1 MGFLQES
8 MEAFD
13 DLNVAVAVRRGT
25 QADLGMLQRGMQ
37 AGKTV
42 YYFFNSSNITQT
54 PQLGEPFTVAS
65 VGIMCPAFKVL
76 PDLGAVLGHSI
87 ATVSNLVRMPVN
99 LVLNPFAIVELLV
112 SRGEGVC
119 PENSLGHS
127 VLASC
132 GMSLLSLDEFF
143 SELYTTNDAVW
154 NIGYWL
160 LSTLIPQQAIDNSQ
174 EASTFRSFLQGALV
188 VGDATKVV
196 GTFDIVHSV
205 EFMDSGIQGAL
216 LGARRRLLSSTGTI
230 VSKLMSGL
238 KSGFGSLL
246 SLGQSIAGIASMQMA
261 AGANFGVLISSQDP
275 TTQYAGAAVS
285 APSIAWAQFTYK
297 ASLPIV
303 LDILGTAKQT
313 GTFSVTPVWMHLN
326 DASDLF
332 ENIVQSRIARACMGL
347 RIMLG
352 YSGALGKAL
361 YYNCMAGQQMLNG
374 MMSVSMTVLVDVP
387 LYRCLCVNSAGTDYA
402 DYAQRYCM
410 SLVPPSRKG
419 FWQLTMS
426 SVASARA
433 MQGVCTD
440 YSAAIE
446 AKMYGAFDEW
456 KRQALFSADS
466 VASLLDDLFAPSKN
480 GYSGTCQNTV
490 SNPGAFVL
498 TPLPLSHYQVCART
512 TACNESCS
520 DPNRIFGYELK
531 RLQLLGSA
539 TNAAT
544 KPYSVLIESPL
555 FNQYAPNPYV
565 GDLSAS
571 TIVAIRTM
579 PANNSVYGCQN
590 RCRGSCLAVAVRR
603 ADVIRVMFFCLP
615 DPAMILATVFSTNL
629 DSFEISTAQYTQDGG
644 IIRAVDFSLTG
655 LQLLLYVL
663 KYTSSVGLNGKL
675 TSRQSHEV
683 HACLPSAVCSR
694 LLRSEDLA
702 NGVLAPGNVQQVLF
716 GGTQV
721 TKPVVTNCLISSITE
736 IAGSVFFVAFTV
748 VSSYCIFFLSLTY
761 DQCGLAQDIKTWT
774 TEWVEGAYSVNAI
787 VKHSGAIAFWPMCGV
802 NCREPSCGGTCHPNL
817 ESVLAMSK
825 VGTFVHIREKSY
837 LFVPAAVSVG
847 GAHLFMRVVQI
858 DASKGLTAT
867 ISSVRFAATADNNL
881 ITGLWTRGSI
891 YSSLIAQ
898 RKVRDASTHGDV
910 ERTLPYFFQADEGFS
925 ARWLQ
930 ELRVSSSNSGLK
942 LKAFISQETTQIAKT
957 DVTCTTLSCS
967 GCSTSNLRL
976 LCHQAQNCALSRCL
990 GAVVQTKNALC
1001 GVGGLIKQT
1010 LVQAVVTWH
1019 GMFMIGTELALLV
1032 AKGLSGQSIRAIV
1045 LKFPTEQFYNMLCA
1059 CKDMFASVVGL
1070 GMSMG
1075 QVLSNLLNGR
1085 GLDLTGG
1092 QDIGA
1097 LVGEQSLKMAS
1108 IGGFFF
1114 NCITGITLLP
1124 IMAMHRWVL
1133 CMADASMVSTPGVG
1147 VSVKFGDVSM
1157 DTTWMQCAHMGSA
1170 FDVLN
1175 NNDVQLEVQS
1185 VVVMFVKFVITL
1197 VMGLGE
1203 TLLFGL
1209 QLFWDSAIDFIIGIV
1224 FSVQDMLYTFNLR
1237 SCKVPNYALRYV
1249 MWCSCQDEAY
1259 VIPPKQRAQKSGALW
1274 CVGSLSMTLLDG
1286 NVGIVYNPYSMD
1298 QLSLGVRGVTDYIN
1312 CLSNHSNPSECSPPS
1327 GELSMLQLLVEQAV
1341 EPIAVWA
1348 RCKSNYVQVMAL
1360 FVILFIFGS
1369 N

>member
-1 MGFLQES
+1 
-8 MEAFD
+8 MEPYD
-13 DLNVAVAVRRGT
+13 DLNVVVAVRRGSL
-25 QADLGMLQRGMQ
+25 ADLGTLQRGMQ
-37 AGKTV
+37 GGKTV
-42 YYFFNSSNITQT
+42 FYFFNSSNITQA
-54 PQLGEPFTVAS
+54 PQEGEPLVAAS
-65 VGIMCPAFKVL
+65 NGIMCPAFKVL

-99 LVLNPFAIVELLV
+99 LVLNPFAIVELLT
-112 SRGEGVC
+112 SRGEGKC

-127 VLASC
+127 VLSRC
-132 GMSLLSLDEFF
+132 GMSLLSLDDFF

-160 LSTLIPQQAIDNSQ
+160 LSTLIPQHAIDSSQ
-174 EASTFRSFLQGALV
+174 EAGTFRSFLQGALV

-196 GTFDIVHSV
+196 GTFNIVHSV
-205 EFMDSGIQGAL
+205 EFMDTGIQGSL
-216 LGARRRLLSSTGTI
+216 LGARRRLLGSTGTI

-246 SLGQSIAGIASMQMA
+246 SLGQSVAGIASMQMS

-285 APSIAWAQFTYK
+285 APSIAWAQFTYQ

-332 ENIVQSRIARACMGL
+332 ENIVQSRLARACLGL

-352 YSGALGKAL
+352 YSGSLGKAL

-374 MMSVSMTVLVDVP
+374 MMSMAMTVLVDVP
-387 LYRCLCVNSAGTDYA
+387 LYRCLCVHSAGVDYMEHVE
-402 DYAQRYCM
+402 QNCM
-410 SLVPPSRKG
+410 ALVPPSRKG
-419 FWQLTMS
+419 FWQLTMAAAETGS
-426 SVASARA
+426 Q
-433 MQGVCTD
+433 MQVICTN

-446 AKMYGAFDEW
+446 IKTYGAFDEW
-456 KRQALFSADS
+456 KRQAIFSAES
-466 VASLLDDLFAPSKN
+466 VASLLDNLFSPAAN
-480 GYSGTCQNTV
+480 GYSGSCQNTV

-512 TACNESCS
+512 TACNERCS
-520 DPNRIFGYELK
+520 DPNHIFEYELK

-544 KPYSVLIESPL
+544 RPYNVLIESPL
-555 FNQYAPNPYV
+555 FNQYAPNPYMGEV
-565 GDLSAS
+565 SAS
-571 TIVAIRTM
+571 TIIAIRTL
-579 PANNSVYGCQN
+579 PVNNSVYGCQS
-590 RCRGSCLAVAVRR
+590 RCHGSCLAVAMRY
-603 ADVIRVMFFCLP
+603 AAVIRVMFFCLP
-615 DPAMILATVFSTNL
+615 DPSMILATVFSTNL
-629 DSFEISTAQYTQDGG
+629 DSFEVSTVPYTQDGG
-644 IIRAVDFSLTG
+644 IIKAVDFSLTG
-655 LQLLLYVL
+655 VRLLLYVL
-663 KYTSSVGLNGKL
+663 KYTTSIALNGKS

-683 HACLPSAVCSR
+683 YACSSSGCSR
-694 LLRSEDLA
+694 VLRSEDLA
-702 NGVLAPGNVQQVLF
+702 NGVLAPGPVQMILL
-716 GGTQV
+716 GGNQAV
-721 TKPVVTNCLISSITE
+721 KPVVTNCLISSITE
-736 IAGSVFFVAFTV
+736 IAGSVFFVTFTV
-748 VSSYCIFFLSLTY
+748 
-761 DQCGLAQDIKTWT
+761 DIKTWT
-774 TEWVEGAYSVNAI
+774 TEWIEGTYSINAI
-787 VKHSGAIAFWPMCGV
+787 VRLSGITFWPPCGV
-802 NCREPSCGGTCHPNL
+802 GCKEPSCSNTCHPQL
-817 ESVLAMSK
+817 ESVLKMAQT
-825 VGTFVHIREKSY
+825 GTFVHIKDKAY
-837 LFVPAAVSVG
+837 LYVPAAVSVSG
-847 GAHLFMRVVQI
+847 SHIYIQKLQI
-858 DASKGLTAT
+858 DPVKGLTA
-867 ISSVRFAATADNNL
+867 SNLPQRFAATADNVL
-881 ITGLWTRGSI
+881 QTGMWTRGNIFSSI
-891 YSSLIAQ
+891 MT
-898 RKVRDASTHGDV
+898 RRVVRDSSIHGTGA
-910 ERTLPYFFQADEGFS
+910 ESSNPYFFQAEDSFS

-930 ELRVSSSNSGLK
+930 EMRLVSSNSGLK
-942 LKAFISQETTQIAKT
+942 LKPFASQEINQTANTV
-957 DVTCTTLSCS
+957 VTCTTLSCS
-967 GCSTSNLRL
+967 GCASSNLRL

-990 GAVVQTKNALC
+990 GTVVQTRNALC
-1001 GVGGLIKQT
+1001 GIGGLIQQT
-1010 LVQAVVTWH
+1010 LVQAVITWH
-1019 GMFMIGTELALLV
+1019 GMFMIGAELAMLV
-1032 AKGLSGQSIRAIV
+1032 AKGLVGQSIHVVV

-1059 CKDMFASVVGL
+1059 SKDMFASVVGV
-1070 GMSMG
+1070 GMSIG
-1075 QVLSNLLNGR
+1075 QVLSNMLSGR

-1133 CMADASMVSTPGVG
+1133 CMADASMVTTTDVG
-1147 VSVKFGDVSM
+1147 ISVKFGDVSM

-1175 NNDVQLEVQS
+1175 NNDIQMEVQS

-1259 VIPPKQRAQKSGALW
+1259 AIPAKQRAQKVGALW
-1274 CVGSLSMTLLDG
+1274 CVGSLSMTLIDG
-1286 NVGIVYNPYSMD
+1286 NIGVVYNPYSMD
-1298 QLSLGVRGVTDYIN
+1298 ELSLGVKGVTDYIN
-1312 CLSNHSNPSECSPPS
+1312 CLSEHSNPGECTAPS

-1348 RCKSNYVQVMAL
+1348 RCKSNYVQVIAL
-1360 FVILFIFGS
+1360 FLFNFFWFKLKA
-1369 N
+1369 